1 MQKKIFKESELAA
14 LAKKFRQQTRK
25 NQSAAAE
32 DFKVH
37 RATIS
42 YAEEKPEQSL
52 TNLRVRMIEK
62 YSDYKV
68 AGPLFCLER
77 RKKAS

>member
-1 MQKKIFKESELAA
+1 MRKEFFKESELAA
-14 LAKKFRQQTRK
+14 LAKKFREQTGK
-25 NQSAAAE
+25 NKSQAAK

-42 YAEEKPEQSL
+42 YAEERPEQSL

-62 YSDYKV
+62 YSGRKIV
-68 AGPLFCLER
+68 GPIFQM
-77 RKKAS
+77 KKK

>member
-1 MQKKIFKESELAA
+1 MRKEFFKESELAA
-14 LAKKFRQQTRK
+14 LAKKFRKLTGK
-25 NQSAAAE
+25 NQTAAAK

-52 TNLRVRMIEK
+52 TNLRIRMIEQ
-62 YSDYKV
+62 YSENKIV
-68 AGPLFCLER
+68 GPLFQM
-77 RKKAS
+77 KKK